1 MSCFMLICRSR
12 RLFCEL
18 MQQACEKID
27 RTRAHAGEI
36 FAKLLYH
43 RLLRAFVRNVTIIL
57 VVIVFSCFHLCARC
71 CTSDFTLFVHC
82 SPEIPNIPHKAEVQ
96 SAFPREKLEY
106 LNWASSSDTFPK
118 FALLLSCPTYIYHI
132 VLGLTVSA
140 GGLTESLVS
149 SV

>member
-1 MSCFMLICRSR
+1 MLCFILIFRSR

-43 RLLRAFVRNVTIIL
+43 RLLSVCLSSVTVIIVL
-57 VVIVFSCFHLCARC
+57 IVFSCFQLCAAC
-71 CTSDFTLFVHC
+71 CTSDFTVFVHC

-96 SAFPREKLEY
+96 SAFPLDKLEY

-118 FALLLSCPTYIYHI
+118 FALLLSCPTYTYHI